1 MATPEFIV
9 SLRQKIGHEQ
19 LWLPGVSITVVDDA
33 GRLLLGRRA
42 DNGQWAVVSGIPEP
56 GEQPA
61 TAIRRECLEETG
73 VDVEILALIGVE
85 AGQPISFPNGD
96 NCVFMDINFV
106 GHPRPGTTARAHV
119 ADDESTHVGWFRP
132 DSLPEPLSD
141 SSAARIRAGLSWLA
155 DPVPG
160 ARFRPAF

>member
-1 MATPEFIV
+1 MATPEFILA
-9 SLRQKIGHEQ
+9 LREKIGHEE
-19 LWLPGVSITVVDDA
+19 LWLPGVSVVVVDEA
-33 GRLLLGRRA
+33 GRLLLGRRS
-42 DNGQWAVVSGIPEP
+42 DNSQWAVISGIPEP
-56 GEQPA
+56 GEQPGA
-61 TAIRRECLEETG
+61 AAVRECLEETG

>member
-33 GRLLLGRRA
+33 GRLLLGRRT

-56 GEQPA
+56 
-61 TAIRRECLEETG
+61 
-73 VDVEILALIGVE
+73 
-85 AGQPISFPNGD
+85 
-96 NCVFMDINFV
+96 
-106 GHPRPGTTARAHV
+106 
-119 ADDESTHVGWFRP
+119 
-132 DSLPEPLSD
+132 LSD
-141 SSAARIRAGLSWLA
+141 SSAARIEAGLTWLA

-160 ARFRPAF
+160 ARFHPAF